1 MMLRKKCEVCEGE
14 GLVHFVKLGMEDYDH
29 CEECGG
35 DGYIVQDFKVFRI
48 NDGGVAEWVA
58 GKTREQVV
66 AWYEQQTGEKV
77 HEIDEESLDIKFN
90 IEKEDGTGYELKS
103 LRELVEENAEE
114 LPSYCGYAQ

>member
-14 GLVHFVKLGMEDYDH
+14 GLVHFVKLGME
-29 CEECGG
+29 
-35 DGYIVQDFKVFRI
+35 V
-48 NDGGVAEWVA
+48 
-58 GKTREQVV
+58 
-66 AWYEQQTGEKV
+66 
-77 HEIDEESLDIKFN
+77 DIKFN